1 MSILDEIVDAKKRR
15 LKDTKVLLPFS
26 EVKAR
31 ALDRRPTR
39 SFLSAIK
46 REDNERIRFIGEL
59 KKASP
64 SKGLLREDFA
74 PLEIASLYQQKGAS
88 AVSVITEEDYF
99 QGSIQ
104 YLRDVSRILKIP
116 VLRKDFIFDDYQ
128 IYEASAFGA
137 DAVLLIA
144 AILSRTQAEELY
156 HLASELGLD
165 VLFEV
170 HHWKELDMVLLVD
183 PPIIGINNRDLK
195 TLKVDVNRTLELLK
209 DIPEDKVIVSES
221 GISTR
226 RDVELFQ
233 GTRVDALLIGTVFME
248 ADSIENKIEELFGSS

>member
-1 MSILDEIVDAKKRR
+1 MSILDEIVDTKKRR
-15 LKDTKVLLPFS
+15 LKETKVLLPFS

-39 SFLSAIK
+39 SFLSAIRRK
-46 REDNERIRFIGEL
+46 RNERIRFIGEL

-64 SKGLLREDFA
+64 SKGLLREDFV

-104 YLRDVSRILKIP
+104 YLRDVSRILKIS

-128 IYEASAFGA
+128 IYETSAFGA

-156 HLASELGLD
+156 HLASEIGLD

-195 TLKVDVNRTLELLK
+195 TLEVDVNRTLELLK

-226 RDVELFQ
+226 KDVELFQ
-233 GTRVDALLIGTVFME
+233 STRVDALLIGTVFMK